1 MAETNIKVLKIE
13 VDTGTGALKV
23 NGIERSI
30 KQASKATKEFINSSK
45 NLGKALDNNRDKTGL
60 AGAAV
65 VEIGRTIS
73 DANYGFTAM
82 ANNISQLGTLMSTLV
97 ATSGGLRKG
106 LGELGKAFAGPL
118 GIIVVFQIAV
128 TLLERFAKN
137 SKSTENALDGI
148 EKAAG
153 SAGTKLTVLKKTIE
167 NNNISLEEKQKAIKA
182 ANEEYDG
189 LNLRLDENGQLTDD
203 STAAIDRKI
212 EALKRLAKA
221 NAFVKELEK
230 LYGELALSATKTD
243 NEFVRTINNISK
255 GLGTLGQGAGLVD
268 VLIGTEEE
276 NRQRITEQ
284 INALIKLM
292 EEGELVDEMFG
303 ADKSGRLK
311 QKTKEKIKKIAAEII
326 GTTIDQMRAL
336 QKEGD
341 SIIDRL
347 IGAEPSE
354 WAEKQL
360 KENARRALE
369 GLKAIET
376 EYVSPFKTTLDFYV
390 DQAAIATEAIGQVFD
405 AAFDADMVREQ
416 NKTTALNNELRDR
429 LYNENLAKDERARI
443 QAQIASNDEK
453 LRQKQEETAKRR
465 FKVEKA
471 LRLSLAV
478 MDTYLGAQKAYVSQ
492 LIPGDPT
499 SIVRAEI
506 ARVVAVGVGLANIA
520 SIAMQKFVS
529 SASSTPPGVGGG
541 TGGGGG
547 GVQAPDFNIVG
558 ASPSNQLA
566 AAVQGQFQQPIKAF
580 VVSKDVSTAQEMDR
594 NIIGSASL
602 G

>member
-1 MAETNIKVLKIE
+1 MAETNIKILKLE
-13 VDTGTGALKV
+13 VDTGTGQIKV
-23 NGIERSI
+23 NGVTKSI
-30 KQASKATKEFINSSK
+30 QQAEKATREFVNSSK
-45 NLGKALDNNRDKTGL
+45 QLGKALDENRDKTGL

-97 ATSGGLRKG
+97 ATSGGLKNG
-106 LGELGKAFAGPL
+106 LRELGKAFAGPL
-118 GIIVVFQIAV
+118 GIIVIFQIAV
-128 TLLERFAKN
+128 TLLERLAKN
-137 SKSTENALDGI
+137 TKQTQNALDGI

-153 SAGTKLTVLKKTIE
+153 AAGTKLTVLKNVIE
-167 NNNISLEEKQKAIKA
+167 DNNISLEEKQRAIKA

-189 LNLRLDENGQLTDD
+189 LNLRLDENGQLTDE
-203 STAAIDRKI
+203 STKAIDRKI

-243 NEFVRTINNISK
+243 NEFVATINNISK
-255 GLGTLGQGAGLVD
+255 GLGTLGQGAGLID

-276 NRQRITEQ
+276 NRQRIMEQ
-284 INALIKLM
+284 INALVKLM
-292 EEGELVDEMFG
+292 EEGELIDEMFG
-303 ADKSGRLK
+303 SDKGGRLK
-311 QKTKEKIKKIAAEII
+311 SKTKEKIKKIATEII

-336 QKEGD
+336 EKEGN

-360 KENARRALE
+360 KENAKRALE

-390 DQAAIATEAIGQVFD
+390 QQTTMAVDSIAQVFD
-405 AAFDADMVREQ
+405 AAFERDMVREQ

-429 LYNENLAKDERARI
+429 LRNERISAAERKNI
-443 QAQIASNDEK
+443 QNQIAANDE
-453 LRQKQEETAKRR
+453 
-465 FKVEKA
+465 A
-471 LRLSLAV
+471 LRLKQEATAKKRFAIEKGLRISMAV
-478 MDTYLGAQKAYVSQ
+478 MDTYSSAVRAYASQ

-499 SIVRAEI
+499 SIARAEI
-506 ARVVAVGVGLANIA
+506 ARAVAVAMGLANVAAI
-520 SIAMQKFVS
+520 SMQKFVS
-529 SASSTPPGVGGG
+529 SASGGG
-541 TGGGGG
+541 GAGLGESGVGGG

-566 AAVQGQFQQPIKAF
+566 AAVQGQFQQPVKAY